1 MSSSRFSASTKASR
15 AMTRQAGLMSR
26 TIAAMMSTLRAPTVL
41 SKAMAWRLMFEGATT
56 WIGNTYLDDSGG
68 GDSPVSLSSTGD
80 MQPSAE

>member
-68 GDSPVSLSSTGD
+68 TAPSP
-80 MQPSAE
+80 

>member
-68 GDSPVSLSSTGD
+68 DSPVSLSSTGD